1 MERVFSGK
9 KTETDR
15 IVEIEQNGRVA
26 PLPLE
31 PSLEIADHS
40 PDGFNWGY
48 NGSGSAQLA
57 LGILYEVTGD
67 AELARSYYQFFK
79 ADHVSRWGERWEMS
93 EREVR
98 RWLRDVGAGNV

>member
-1 MERVFSGK
+1 MERVFRGK
-9 KTETDR
+9 KVEYDR
-15 IVEIEQNGRVA
+15 IVEIEQNGSVA

-48 NGSGSAQLA
+48 NGSGAAQLA

-67 AELARSYYQFFK
+67 AALARSYYQMFK
-79 ADHVSRWGERWEMS
+79 WDHVSRWGERWETA

-98 RWLRDVGAGNV
+98 EWLRAVGAAQ

>member
-1 MERVFSGK
+1 MEWVFRGK
-9 KTETDR
+9 KVEYER
-15 IVEIEQNGRVA
+15 IVEIEQNGSVTPF
-26 PLPLE
+26 PLK

-48 NGSGSAQLA
+48 TGSGTAQLA

-93 EREVR
+93 ESEVC
-98 RWLRDVGAGNV
+98 RWLRDVGAGDV

>member
-9 KTETDR
+9 KVEYDR
-15 IVEIEQNGRVA
+15 IVEIEQNGSVV

-48 NGSGSAQLA
+48 DGSGSAQLA
-57 LGILYEVTGD
+57 LGILYEVTGN
-67 AELARSYYQFFK
+67 AELARNCYQMFK
-79 ADHVSRWGERWEMS
+79 WDHVSRWGERWEIA

-98 RWLRDVGAGNV
+98 EWLRAVGAAQ

>member
-1 MERVFSGK
+1 MERVFRGK
-9 KTETDR
+9 KVEYDR
-15 IVEIEQNGRVA
+15 IVEIEQNGSVA

-48 NGSGSAQLA
+48 DGSGSGQLA
-57 LGILYEVTGD
+57 LSILYEVTGN
-67 AELARSYYQFFK
+67 AELARNCYQMFK
-79 ADHVSRWGERWEMS
+79 WDHVSRWGERWEIA

-98 RWLRDVGAGNV
+98 EWLRAVGAAQ

>member
-9 KTETDR
+9 KVEYDR
-15 IVEIEQNGRVA
+15 IVKIEQNGSVA
-26 PLPLE
+26 LLPLE

-48 NGSGSAQLA
+48 NGSGAAQLA
-57 LGILYEVTGD
+57 LGILYEVTGN
-67 AELARSYYQFFK
+67 AELARNCYQMFK
-79 ADHVSRWGERWEMS
+79 WDHVSRWGERWEIA

-98 RWLRDVGAGNV
+98 EWLRAVGAAQ

>member
-9 KTETDR
+9 KVEYDR
-15 IVEIEQNGRVA
+15 IVEIEQNGSVA

-48 NGSGSAQLA
+48 NGSGAAQLA

-67 AELARSYYQFFK
+67 TALARSYYQMFK
-79 ADHVSRWGERWEMS
+79 WDHVSRWGERWEMS
-93 EREVR
+93 EIEVR